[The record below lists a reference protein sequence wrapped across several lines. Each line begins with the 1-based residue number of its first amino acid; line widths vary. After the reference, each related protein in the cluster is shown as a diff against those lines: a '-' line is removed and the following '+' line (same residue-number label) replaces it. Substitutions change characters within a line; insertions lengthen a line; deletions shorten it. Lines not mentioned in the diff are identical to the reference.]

1 MGKIIVLDEL
11 TASQIAAGEVIE
23 RPASVVKE
31 TVENSIDAGA
41 TSIVVE
47 IRNGGI
53 KYIRVTDNGSGFEP
67 DDAVIAFDKHAT
79 SKIRS
84 GDDLV
89 SVSTLGFRGEA
100 LASIA
105 SVADVEL
112 LSRTESEDQG
122 VYVRIR
128 GGDVIET
135 SRRGSPKGTVL
146 TVRDL
151 FFNVPARYKF
161 LKKDQTEAG
170 YVAET
175 LEKLALANPEV
186 AFRLISNG
194 QEILRTPGSGLDAA
208 VYSIFGKEAAKDL
221 LKVYYSDGENT
232 VSGFTG
238 VRGNIFGT
246 RSRQYFFVN
255 GRSVKSRVISSAVD
269 EAYKT
274 VTMKHQFPM
283 CILTVNVPVSKIDVN
298 VHPAKTEVRF
308 ASERSIFST
317 VFSALSAALL
327 TENSGHSEPARTENR
342 YFTKETSDFQ
352 RGGVSSVE
360 NPVENSRNLWKSP
373 SYEAEKQALTLDL
386 TGENGA
392 GTPGRPENRAVFAQ
406 TGWIDGTAVAERT
419 EGIARKAEIAALN
432 SDESNGL
439 PLISAQPDIKEERK
453 YPEEQGSEPAKSMA
467 ADPAALVDPAMS
479 ADPAERAG
487 AEKAPEPVEIGGTY
501 NDKDIFLNCRII
513 GQYLKT
519 YILLEYEGEL
529 AVIDQHAAH
538 ERIKYEAICEALD
551 RADAKLTVSPMLL
564 PVTVRMS
571 AAEKLWLDDNIDA
584 FTSIGFEIDD
594 FGPDTVAVRA
604 VPSALS
610 EADPEDLILGG
621 VRAAMSSKGTPK
633 DVFRTEAVD
642 TMACK
647 AAVKA
652 NHALS
657 EQEIRGLL
665 TSLAALK
672 NPSTCPHG
680 RPVVIRI
687 TRHEFEKRFR
697 RCL

>member
-41 TSIVVE
+41 TSVVVE

-53 KYIRVTDNGSGFEP
+53 KYIRVTDNGSGFDP

-79 SKIRS
+79 SKIHS
-84 GDDLV
+84 GDDLAT
-89 SVSTLGFRGEA
+89 VSTLGFRGEA

-112 LSRTESEDQG
+112 LSRTEKEDQG

-128 GGDVIET
+128 GGDLLEC

-146 TVRDL
+146 TVKDL

-175 LEKLALANPEV
+175 LEKLALANPDV

-194 QEILRTPGSGLDAA
+194 QEILRTPGSGLEAA
-208 VYSIFGKEAAKDL
+208 LYSIFGKEGSKDL
-221 LKVYYSDGENT
+221 LKVYYTDGENT
-232 VSGFTG
+232 VTGFTG

-246 RSRQYFFVN
+246 RARQYFFVN
-255 GRSVKSRVISSAVD
+255 GRAVKSRVISSAVD

-283 CILTVNVPVSKIDVN
+283 CVLSVNVPVSKLDVN

-308 ASERSIFST
+308 ASERSVFST
-317 VFSALSAALL
+317 VYSALSNALL
-327 TENSGHSEPARTENR
+327 SENRTAQEPAKAPAQNLPPRS
-342 YFTKETSDFQ
+342 YDFPS
-352 RGGVSSVE
+352 GGVSTVE
-360 NPVENSRNLWKSP
+360 KPVENSRNMWKSP
-373 SYEAEKQALTLDL
+373 AEKAENQVLTLDL
-386 TGENGA
+386 ASENPPRPA
-392 GTPGRPENRAVFAQ
+392 LQPENRTAFEQ
-406 TGWIDGTAVAERT
+406 TKKTDMPAVAEEKT
-419 EGIARKAEIAALN
+419 APFLGPEKAEQ
-432 SDESNGL
+432 GT
-439 PLISAQPDIKEERK
+439 
-453 YPEEQGSEPAKSMA
+453 PETKPSEHEMTKPVA
-467 ADPAALVDPAMS
+467 ADLFVAQS
-479 ADPAERAG
+479 IADAHVTTST
-487 AEKAPEPVEIGGTY
+487 PVEPSEQIGGTY
-501 NDKDIFLNCRII
+501 NEKDVFLNSRII

-519 YILLEYEGEL
+519 YILLEYDGEL
-529 AVIDQHAAH
+529 VIIDQHAAH
-538 ERIKYEAICEALD
+538 ERIKYESICEALD
-551 RADAKLTVSPMLL
+551 RADAKLPVSPLL
-564 PVTVRMS
+564 IPVTVRMS
-571 AAEKLWLDDNIDA
+571 AAEKLWLDGNIDA

-594 FGPDTVAVRA
+594 FGPDTVAVRTI
-604 VPSALS
+604 PSSLS
-610 EADPEDLILGG
+610 EADPEDLLLSGI
-621 VRAAMSSKGTPK
+621 RAAMSSKGSPK

-652 NHALS
+652 NQALS
-657 EQEIRGLL
+657 TQEIKGLL
-665 TSLAALK
+665 ASLATLK
-672 NPSTCPHG
+672 NSATCPHG
-680 RPVVIRI
+680 RPIVVRI
-687 TRHEFEKRFR
+687 TSHELEKRFR